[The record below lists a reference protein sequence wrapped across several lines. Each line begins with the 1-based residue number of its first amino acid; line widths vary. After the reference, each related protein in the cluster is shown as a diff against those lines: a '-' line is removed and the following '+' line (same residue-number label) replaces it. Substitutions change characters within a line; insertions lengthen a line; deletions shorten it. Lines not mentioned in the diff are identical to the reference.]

1 MIGVVLSYVLDS
13 SSLFS
18 LFFLDSEENVHKI
31 LKESSVLDLT
41 CFEIGSILTKGN
53 DGHIRGLE
61 REVIL
66 DLTKEIQKV
75 IANIRVIRL
84 NTLDIT
90 EIMKLSLS
98 TGLTFYDAS
107 YVFYSKFHQ
116 MALLTDDKEMYRE
129 AKKLG
134 LEVKKVEEVFN

>member
-1 MIGVVLSYVLDS
+1 MVSSYVLDS
-13 SSLFS
+13 SSLFT
-18 LFFLDSEENVHKI
+18 LFFMDSEENVHKI

-41 CFEIGSILTKGN
+41 GYEIGSILTKGN
-53 DGHIRGLE
+53 DGHIRGLK
-61 REVIL
+61 RELIL
-66 DLTKEIQKV
+66 DLTKEIEKV

-84 NTLDIT
+84 KTLDIA

-107 YVFYSKFHQ
+107 YVFYCKFHQ

-129 AKKLG
+129 AMKLG

>member
-1 MIGVVLSYVLDS
+1 MVVSSYVLDS
-13 SSLFS
+13 SSLFT
-18 LFFLDSEENVHKI
+18 LFFLDSEEKVHKI

-41 CFEIGSILTKGN
+41 GYEIGSILTKGN

-61 REVIL
+61 REIIL

-75 IANIRVIRL
+75 IANIGVVRL
-84 NTLDIT
+84 KTLDIA

-107 YVFYSKFHQ
+107 YVFYCKFHQ
-116 MALLTDDKEMYRE
+116 MALLTDDKEMYQE
-129 AKKLG
+129 AMKLG

>member
-1 MIGVVLSYVLDS
+1 MDS
-13 SSLFS
+13 SSLFT

-31 LKESSVLDLT
+31 LKESFVLDLT
-41 CFEIGSILTKGN
+41 GYEIGSVLTKGN

-61 REVIL
+61 RELIL
-66 DLTKEIQKV
+66 DLTEEIEKV

-84 NTLDIT
+84 KTLDIA

-107 YVFYSKFHQ
+107 YVFYCKFHQ

-129 AKKLG
+129 AIKLG

>member
-1 MIGVVLSYVLDS
+1 MVVSSYVLDS
-13 SSLFS
+13 SSLFT
-18 LFFLDSEENVHKI
+18 LFFSDSEENVHKI

-41 CFEIGSILTKGN
+41 GYEIGSILTKGN
-53 DGHIRGLE
+53 DGHIRGLN
-61 REVIL
+61 RELIL
-66 DLTKEIQKV
+66 DLTKEIEKV

-84 NTLDIT
+84 KTLDIA

-107 YVFYSKFHQ
+107 IVFYCKFHQ

-129 AKKLG
+129 AVKLG

>member
-1 MIGVVLSYVLDS
+1 MVSNYVLDS
-13 SSLFS
+13 SSLFT
-18 LFFLDSEENVHKI
+18 LFFLDSEENVRKI
-31 LKESSVLDLT
+31 LKDSYVLDLT
-41 CFEIGSILTKGN
+41 GYEIGSILTKGN

-61 REVIL
+61 RDLIL
-66 DLTKEIQKV
+66 DLTKEIEKV
-75 IANIRVIRL
+75 IANIGVIRL
-84 NTLDIT
+84 ETLDIA

-107 YVFYSKFHQ
+107 YVFYCKIHQ

-129 AKKLG
+129 AMKLG

>member
-1 MIGVVLSYVLDS
+1 MVSSYVLDS
-13 SSLFS
+13 SSLFT
-18 LFFLDSEENVHKI
+18 LFFLDSEEKVHKI

-41 CFEIGSILTKGN
+41 GYEIGSILTKGN

-61 REVIL
+61 REIIL

-75 IANIRVIRL
+75 IANIKVIRL
-84 NTLDIT
+84 KTFDIA

-107 YVFYSKFHQ
+107 YVFYCKIHQ

-129 AKKLG
+129 AMKLG

>member
-1 MIGVVLSYVLDS
+1 MVSSYVLDS
-13 SSLFS
+13 SSFLT
-18 LFFLDSEENVHKI
+18 LFFLDSEEKVHKI

-41 CFEIGSILTKGN
+41 GYEIGSILTKGN

-61 REVIL
+61 REIIL
-66 DLTKEIQKV
+66 DLTKEIGKV

-84 NTLDIT
+84 KTLDIA

-107 YVFYSKFHQ
+107 YVFYCKFHQ

-129 AKKLG
+129 AMKLG
-134 LEVKKVEEVFN
+134 LKVKKVEEVFN

>member
-1 MIGVVLSYVLDS
+1 MVSSYVLDS
-13 SSLFS
+13 SSLFT
-18 LFFLDSEENVHKI
+18 LFFSDSEENAHKI

-41 CFEIGSILTKGN
+41 GFEIGSILTKGN

-61 REVIL
+61 RELIQ
-66 DLTKEIQKV
+66 DLTKEIEKV

-84 NTLDIT
+84 KALDIA

-107 YVFYSKFHQ
+107 YVFYCKFNQ
-116 MALLTDDKEMYRE
+116 MTFLTDDKEMYRE
-129 AKKLG
+129 AMKLG
-134 LEVKKVEEVFN
+134 LEVKKVEEVLI

>member
-1 MIGVVLSYVLDS
+1 MVSSYVLDS
-13 SSLFS
+13 SSLFT
-18 LFFLDSEENVHKI
+18 LFFLDSEEKVHKI

-41 CFEIGSILTKGN
+41 GYEIGSILTKGN

-61 REVIL
+61 RELIL
-66 DLTKEIQKV
+66 DLTKEIEKV

-84 NTLDIT
+84 KSLDIA

-107 YVFYSKFHQ
+107 YVFYCKFHQ

-129 AKKLG
+129 AMKLG
-134 LEVKKVEEVFN
+134 LAVKKVEEVFN

>member
-1 MIGVVLSYVLDS
+1 MVLSYVLDS
-13 SSLFS
+13 SSLFT
-18 LFFLDSEENVHKI
+18 LFFLDSEEKVHKI

-41 CFEIGSILTKGN
+41 GYEIGSILTKGN

-61 REVIL
+61 REIIL

-84 NTLDIT
+84 KTLDIA

-107 YVFYSKFHQ
+107 YVFYCKFHQ

-129 AKKLG
+129 AMKLG

>member
-1 MIGVVLSYVLDS
+1 MVSNYVLDS
-13 SSLFS
+13 SSLFT
-18 LFFLDSEENVHKI
+18 LFFLDSEENVRKI
-31 LKESSVLDLT
+31 LKESYVLDLT
-41 CFEIGSILTKGN
+41 GYEIGSILTKGN

-61 REVIL
+61 RDLIL
-66 DLTKEIQKV
+66 DLTKEIEKV
-75 IANIRVIRL
+75 IANIGVIRL
-84 NTLDIT
+84 ETLDIA

-107 YVFYSKFHQ
+107 YIFYCKIHQ

-129 AKKLG
+129 AVKLG

>member
-1 MIGVVLSYVLDS
+1 MVSSYVLDS
-13 SSLFS
+13 SSLFT
-18 LFFLDSEENVHKI
+18 LFFMDSEENVHKI

-41 CFEIGSILTKGN
+41 GYEIGSILTKGN
-53 DGHIRGLE
+53 DGHIRGLK
-61 REVIL
+61 RELIL
-66 DLTKEIQKV
+66 DLTKEIEKV

-84 NTLDIT
+84 KTLDIA

-107 YVFYSKFHQ
+107 YVFYCKFHQ

-129 AKKLG
+129 AMKLG
-134 LEVKKVEEVFN
+134 LEVKKVEDVLN

>member
-1 MIGVVLSYVLDS
+1 MDS
-13 SSLFS
+13 SSLFT

-41 CFEIGSILTKGN
+41 GYEIGSILTKGN

-61 REVIL
+61 RELIL
-66 DLTKEIQKV
+66 DLTKEIEKV

-84 NTLDIT
+84 KSLDIA

-107 YVFYSKFHQ
+107 YVFYCKFYQ
-116 MALLTDDKEMYRE
+116 MALLTDDNEMYRE
-129 AKKLG
+129 AIKLG
-134 LEVKKVEEVFN
+134 LAVKKVEEVFN